1 MTFYMSRYVKFA
13 FSMLAPLVFL
23 ILILVPPLP
32 GMYEASI
39 SVKAHPKAA
48 QITLG
53 LLFWVVLW
61 WVCETVPLGL
71 TGLLPAL
78 ILPML
83 GVLKWKEALPTY
95 LSPIIWIFMG
105 AFALANAFRA
115 SGLDK
120 RVVAFLSSLYR
131 GKSFALSVLTT
142 VCLPTFFLSMI
153 GSITGAASIM
163 LPITLAYLSAIRG
176 KSKEVD
182 EMTLLLMANAATA
195 GALLFLISTP
205 PNLIGKAVVE
215 EFTGYSV
222 SFFDWFIFGTPQ
234 AIFGLITS
242 WLIIIFLY
250 RKYLPS
256 EPPKGYT
263 IEKSMSFT
271 EKSVLSVFLLAIA
284 LWTLPG
290 FLSVIASATNS
301 TTLATTAS
309 LIKKYVPEYA
319 PAILILILLPLIR
332 QEGKPVLPFDEMLK
346 KIDWNTI
353 FLFGGG
359 LLLGKGIV
367 SSGLSEW
374 IASVVR
380 AYVGSEVSAWL
391 LTSIVATIAFGLTQV
406 ASNTATANIF
416 CPIAATIALGAKIN
430 PIIPILT
437 TAMACSIACT
447 LPASTPPMAIVYST
461 RKIRVKS
468 MLKVGVLAGSI
479 RLIFLLL
486 TAPYLL
492 SLVIK

>member
-1 MTFYMSRYVKFA
+1 MKRISSILGPLLFVV
-13 FSMLAPLVFL
+13 LAL
-23 ILILVPPLP
+23 IPPIP
-32 GMYEASI
+32 GMSEASV
-39 SVKAHPKAA
+39 SVNADPKAA

-53 LLFWVVLW
+53 LLFWVILW
-61 WVCETVPLGL
+61 WVCESVPLGL

-78 ILPML
+78 FLPLFGILE
-83 GVLKWKEALPTY
+83 WKEALPVY

-120 RVVAFLSSLYR
+120 RVVMVLSNLYK
-131 GKSFALSVLTT
+131 GKNFALSVLTT
-142 VCLPTFFLSMI
+142 ICLPTFFLSMI

-163 LPITLAYLSAIRG
+163 LPITLAYLSAI
-176 KSKEVD
+176 KNKDENVD

-215 EFTGYSV
+215 EFTGRSIG
-222 SFFDWFIFGTPQ
+222 FFDWFIFGTPQ

-250 RKYLPS
+250 RRYLPK
-256 EPPKGYT
+256 EPPRPSIIKDPMSSA
-263 IEKSMSFT
+263 EKA
-271 EKSVLSVFLLAIA
+271 VLAVFLTAIT
-284 LWTLPG
+284 LWSLPG
-290 FLSVIASATNS
+290 FLSVIASATES
-301 TTLATTAS
+301 TTLASLAS
-309 LIKKYVPEYA
+309 LLKKHVPEYA
-319 PAILILILLPLIR
+319 PAILILLIIPLIR
-332 QEGKPVLPFDEMLK
+332 YRDKSILPFDEMLR

-367 SSGLSEW
+367 SSGLSNW
-374 IASVVR
+374 IALTVK
-380 AYVGSEVSAWL
+380 AYAGSHVSPWI
-391 LTSIVATIAFGLTQV
+391 LTSIIATLAFGLTQV

-416 CPIAATIALGAKIN
+416 CPIAATVALGANID
-430 PIIPILT
+430 PMIPVLT

-468 MLKVGVLAGSI
+468 MLKVGVIAGTV

-492 SLVIK
+492 SLIV

>member
-1 MTFYMSRYVKFA
+1 MRYNVKTISA
-13 FSMLAPLVFL
+13 IIGPLVFL
-23 ILILVPPLP
+23 LLALIPPIP
-32 GMYEASI
+32 GMAEASI
-39 SVKAHPKAA
+39 EAGVDPRAA

-53 LLFWVVLW
+53 LLFWVILW

-78 ILPML
+78 LLPLLGILE
-83 GVLKWKEALPTY
+83 WKTALPVY

-120 RVVAFLSSLYR
+120 RVVSVLSGLYKGR
-131 GKSFALSVLTT
+131 SFALSVFTA

-163 LPITLAYLSAIRG
+163 LPITLAYITAIKAR
-176 KSKEVD
+176 SRDVD
-182 EMTLLLMANAATA
+182 EMVLLLMANAATA

-215 EFTGYSV
+215 EFTGRSV

-242 WLIIIFLY
+242 WLIILFLY
-250 RKYLPS
+250 KKYLPS
-256 EPPKGYT
+256 EPPRAPVIK
-263 IEKSMSFT
+263 EPMSFS
-271 EKSVLSVFLLAIA
+271 EKAVLTIFLVAIT
-284 LWTLPG
+284 LWSLPG
-290 FLSVIASATNS
+290 FLSVIASATGS
-301 TTLATTAS
+301 QAIADTAA
-309 LIKKYVPEYA
+309 LLKKHVPEYA
-319 PAILILILLPLIR
+319 PAILILMTVPLIR
-332 QEGKPVLPFDEMLK
+332 QEGKPILPFDEMLR

-367 SSGLSEW
+367 GSGLSNW
-374 IASVVR
+374 IALTVR
-380 AYVGSEVSAWL
+380 AYAGAAASPWL
-391 LTSIVATIAFGLTQV
+391 LTSIIAALAFGLTQV

-416 CPIAATIALGAKIN
+416 CPIAATIALGVNID
-430 PIIPILT
+430 PLIPVLT

-461 RKIRVKS
+461 RKIRVRS
-468 MLKVGVLAGSI
+468 MLKVGVIAGTI
-479 RLIFLLL
+479 RLVFLLF

-492 SLVIK
+492 SLIA